1 MTHEQ
6 AIKLLNIP
14 SEDYYELLQS
24 FKPSL
29 HKIITKDILES
40 EEEDEEDEEICEI
53 SYIHI
58 DGDGGAV
65 YFQGHSEI
73 FEEEGITIS
82 LIDCTYCDMPTNT
95 VLEIYEGILLG
106 DTDE

>member
-14 SEDYYELLQS
+14 SED
-24 FKPSL
+24 
-29 HKIITKDILES
+29 
-40 EEEDEEDEEICEI
+40 
-53 SYIHI
+53 
-58 DGDGGAV
+58 
-65 YFQGHSEI
+65 QGHSEI

-95 VLEIYEGILLG
+95 LLEIYEGILLG